1 MVCSV
6 KQRILS
12 KEILNSQEAL
22 KEMSNILSHQ
32 GNATKLPSYSISS
45 QSEWLRPKTEVIAH
59 AEEDVEQWEHSAS
72 LVGIQT
78 CTPSLKIKLMVSH
91 KNGNISTLRPSYIT
105 PGYIF
110 KKYSTI
116 SIVGPTWSTL
126 FITALFIIARKLKQ
140 QRCPSTEE

>member
-12 KEILNSQEAL
+12 KEILNSQETI

-59 AEEDVEQWEHSAS
+59 AEEDVEQ
-72 LVGIQT
+72 
-78 CTPSLKIKLMVSH
+78 
-91 KNGNISTLRPSYIT
+91 
-105 PGYIF
+105 
-110 KKYSTI
+110 
-116 SIVGPTWSTL
+116 
-126 FITALFIIARKLKQ
+126 
-140 QRCPSTEE
+140 